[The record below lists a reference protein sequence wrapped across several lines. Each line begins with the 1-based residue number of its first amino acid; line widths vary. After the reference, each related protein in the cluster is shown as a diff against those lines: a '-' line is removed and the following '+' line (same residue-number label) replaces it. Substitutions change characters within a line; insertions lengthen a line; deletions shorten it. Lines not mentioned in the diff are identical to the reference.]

1 METLRHAYP
10 YIREEDLQN
19 ALKYAEEKV
28 EVALEIL
35 SWATSASVTSKS
47 SNPTTRKAY
56 LGFRVRTRA
65 QPQEQ
70 EADLKGKDS
79 ESVVAAESSTIIQRP
94 EVSLDTR
101 NDAKPRP
108 VDTKPDGSQESTDI
122 EEGSP
127 ETIEW
132 Y

>member
-19 ALKYAEEKV
+19 ALKYAEQKV

-47 SNPTTRKAY
+47 SKTTTRKAY
-56 LGFRVRTRA
+56 LGYRVRTRA
-65 QPQEQ
+65 QPQKQ
-70 EADLKGKDS
+70 EASLKEKDS
-79 ESVVAAESSTIIQRP
+79 ESVVTAASPIIQRH
-94 EVSLDTR
+94 EVSHDTP
-101 NDAKPRP
+101 NDAKP
-108 VDTKPDGSQESTDI
+108 VDTKPDESPENTDI
-122 EEGSP
+122 EQGSP